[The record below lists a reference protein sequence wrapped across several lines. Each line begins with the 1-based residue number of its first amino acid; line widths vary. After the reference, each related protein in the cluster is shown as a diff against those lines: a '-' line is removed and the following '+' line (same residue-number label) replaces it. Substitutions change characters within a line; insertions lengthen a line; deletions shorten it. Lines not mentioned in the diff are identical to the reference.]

1 MEQLT
6 SYLHQAICLKPKK
19 EGGRYIFKKW
29 VKVKN
34 GNKIP
39 VNCKKS
45 ASPDLQST
53 YFVNPDKTEVLRY
66 IRLDIDFNKSRDE
79 FKSPDNKLDWHLI
92 QERLKQYPKLF
103 EAIEYVIKSTS
114 GTGFHI
120 LFGLAPLPLDE
131 RTNGA
136 QISARQ
142 LQYNLIQIFNEIGIG
157 ADPAALGLKQDF
169 CTYNKKKSLVYHN
182 EILTKRVEK
191 EAKKP
196 NYLKIDGAE
205 VSNKKEPFITN
216 LLKHT
221 ENIVEE
227 LEINYRLYK
236 DIRVE
241 KSFSK
246 LFLYLMGLYN
256 PKQFDNKS
264 FLIGEKKLI
273 DLNLPYVSAYSMI
286 ELKKE
291 EIVKLMDINIR
302 TANIYFKMDRFHS
315 LFHFE
320 ETIDNTIRI
329 GCRQS
334 KIVLKQIDRAQKVL
348 AANTSQNRIKLKI
361 IEPFKVQDGE
371 RNLAIVNWAIGYKWN
386 GYSEI
391 QTLNKISLRVK
402 LIPNFET
409 SKSCKENQLKCTV
422 HSIFSNRKE
431 LFGIGKIILPSWM
444 EDDKLFL
451 KRAAIKISRQ
461 DKLSF
466 RLNIEQSNIIV
477 TKACFILRPLTSSRS
492 ETPWGFSC
500 GAVQSFPLSITNKEK
515 MSISFKKV
523 QNFSP
528 SELNF
533 QGPTGTLLSFPIKQ
547 TNVKINAVTFN
558 QRIGF
563 FYEGKM
569 LLCLVKNRHYKL
581 KNVLPKLKDLLGK
594 TAHLNFISVIHMR
607 KNTKAYQILASQ
619 LYSKNI
625 NPINSSQICGYK
637 SSKAE
642 NLNSYFIKRAK
653 YLGVSL
659 EEYLRGTQQP
669 IHKTEFEEENKIPF

>member
-6 SYLHQAICLKPKK
+6 SYLHQVINIKPKK

-29 VKVKN
+29 VKDKN
-34 GNKIP
+34 GYRIP

-45 ASPDLQST
+45 ANPDLQST
-53 YFVNPDKTEVLRY
+53 YFVNPDKSEVLRL
-66 IRLDIDFNKSRDE
+66 IRLDVDYNKSSDE
-79 FKSPDNKLDWHLI
+79 FKTPDNKLDWQLI
-92 QERLKQYPKLF
+92 QERLKFYPQIL

-120 LFGLAPLPLDE
+120 LFGIAPLPLDE

-142 LQYNLIQIFNEIGIG
+142 LQYNLVQIFNEIGIG

-169 CTYNKKKSLVYHN
+169 CTYNKKKNLVYHN
-182 EILTKRVEK
+182 EILTKRIEK

-205 VSNKKEPFITN
+205 VSNKKEPFISN
-216 LLKHT
+216 LLKCA
-221 ENIVEE
+221 EKLVEE
-227 LEINYRLYK
+227 LEINYRLYS

-246 LFLYLMGLYN
+246 LFLYLMGLYS

-264 FLIGEKKLI
+264 FLNGEKKLI
-273 DLNLPYVSAYSMI
+273 DLKLPYVSAYSMV

-302 TANIYFKMDRFHS
+302 TANSYFKMDRFHS

-320 ETIDNTIRI
+320 ETIDNTIKI

-334 KIVLKQIDRAQKVL
+334 KNVLKQIDRAQKVL
-348 AANTSQNRIKLKI
+348 AANTFQNRIM
-361 IEPFKVQDGE
+361 VQDGE

-391 QTLNKISLRVK
+391 ETLEKISLRVK

-431 LFGIGKIILPSWM
+431 LFGIGRIILPRWM
-444 EDDKLFL
+444 EDDKLFFR
-451 KRAAIKISRQ
+451 RAAKKTIKQ
-461 DKLSF
+461 EVQALGLKF
-466 RLNIEQSNIIV
+466 EQGNFTV
-477 TKACFILRPLTSSRS
+477 TNTCLKMWPTTSSRS
-492 ETPWGFSC
+492 KTPWGFCSE
-500 GAVQSFPLSITNKEK
+500 AVTTYLLHSVFKEK
-515 MSISFKKV
+515 SFDVFKVIQIS
-523 QNFSP
+523 SYYE
-528 SELNF
+528 SNF
-533 QGPTGTLLSFPIKQ
+533 QGQTGNLLFFPTKET
-547 TNVKINAVTFN
+547 KIRVDAVTFDR
-558 QRIGF
+558 RIGF
-563 FYEGKM
+563 FYQGKM
-569 LLCLVKNRHYKL
+569 LLCLVKNKHYKL
-581 KNVLPKLKDLLGK
+581 QNVMPKLADLLGK
-594 TAHLNFISVIHMR
+594 RAHLNFISVIHMR
-607 KNTKAYQILASQ
+607 KNTKAYQFLASQ
-619 LYSKNI
+619 LYCKNT
-625 NPINSSQICGYK
+625 NPLNSSQICGYRT
-637 SSKAE
+637 SKAE
-642 NLNSYFIKRAK
+642 NLNAYFIKRAK

-659 EEYLRGTQQP
+659 EEYLKRTQGPKNQNN
-669 IHKTEFEEENKIPF
+669 IFEDENEIPF

>member
-1 MEQLT
+1 MD
-6 SYLHQAICLKPKK
+6 
-19 EGGRYIFKKW
+19 
-29 VKVKN
+29 KN
-34 GNKIP
+34 KNRIP

-45 ASPDLQST
+45 ANPDLQST

-66 IRLDIDFNKSRDE
+66 IRLDIDYNKSRDE
-79 FKSPDNKLDWHLI
+79 FRSPDYKLDWQLI

-273 DLNLPYVSAYSMI
+273 DLNLPYVSADPNPHF
-286 ELKKE
+286 
-291 EIVKLMDINIR
+291 KL
-302 TANIYFKMDRFHS
+302 T
-315 LFHFE
+315 LFHHE
-320 ETIDNTIRI
+320 KE
-329 GCRQS
+329 
-334 KIVLKQIDRAQKVL
+334 
-348 AANTSQNRIKLKI
+348 SQ
-361 IEPFKVQDGE
+361 
-371 RNLAIVNWAIGYKWN
+371 W
-386 GYSEI
+386 
-391 QTLNKISLRVK
+391 
-402 LIPNFET
+402 
-409 SKSCKENQLKCTV
+409 
-422 HSIFSNRKE
+422 
-431 LFGIGKIILPSWM
+431 
-444 EDDKLFL
+444 
-451 KRAAIKISRQ
+451 
-461 DKLSF
+461 
-466 RLNIEQSNIIV
+466 
-477 TKACFILRPLTSSRS
+477 
-492 ETPWGFSC
+492 
-500 GAVQSFPLSITNKEK
+500 
-515 MSISFKKV
+515 
-523 QNFSP
+523 
-528 SELNF
+528 
-533 QGPTGTLLSFPIKQ
+533 
-547 TNVKINAVTFN
+547 IN
-558 QRIGF
+558 
-563 FYEGKM
+563 
-569 LLCLVKNRHYKL
+569 
-581 KNVLPKLKDLLGK
+581 
-594 TAHLNFISVIHMR
+594 
-607 KNTKAYQILASQ
+607 
-619 LYSKNI
+619 
-625 NPINSSQICGYK
+625 
-637 SSKAE
+637 
-642 NLNSYFIKRAK
+642 
-653 YLGVSL
+653 
-659 EEYLRGTQQP
+659 
-669 IHKTEFEEENKIPF
+669 